1 MSASQL
7 PSGTKLSPTNQLLLT
22 STGISDL
29 DSLLGG
35 GLPVGS
41 VIAVHEDE
49 THNAQFAHC
58 LVRYFLSQGL
68 VGHNHGAVVFNGS
81 YRCLSADDQRNK
93 VVSECYGIYSSDG
106 ATSQSVAASS
116 SQQQKQSGKENV
128 PSKMKIAWRYENL
141 GQINGDS
148 DDQQQQQQQQ
158 HQKGSRPRVSAFT
171 KIARSP
177 TAGSGKTLTIGARS
191 GANSISVNSPQAKS
205 ITSQPQYCAVFDL
218 SKKATVND
226 VGDINRIQILDPFNG
241 QGCEEDPY
249 HLLLQQIAQ
258 HLLTM
263 YRDQDQNL
271 INKQR
276 VVRIALNSLG
286 SPLFGEDL
294 ELTRLCRFLVSLRAL
309 VRQYPAVCMI
319 TLPSNALQWTQSL
332 LQRVNYMVDA
342 VINVTAYGGEDQS
355 YFSKE
360 YHGQIRLCKLFKLNS
375 LIEPNSYLVAKRSS
389 RQLAGSGSGGSAL
402 NSSKTKDDTFLF
414 KCRRR
419 KLCIEQVHL
428 PPEIDDNASRSQ
440 GAAPSLTDT
449 SSKSQDW

>member
-1 MSASQL
+1 MSGSQL
-7 PSGTKLSPTNQLLLT
+7 PSGTKLSPVNQLLLT

-68 VGHNHGAVVFNGS
+68 VGHNHEAMVFNAS
-81 YRCLSADDQRNK
+81 YCCLSADDQRNK
-93 VVSECYGIYSSDG
+93 VVSECYGIYSSDSG
-106 ATSQSVAASS
+106 TSQSVASLS

-141 GQINGDS
+141 CKINSDS
-148 DDQQQQQQQQ
+148 DDQQQQYQ
-158 HQKGSRPRVSAFT
+158 HQKGSSPRVSAFT
-171 KIARSP
+171 KIGRSS
-177 TAGSGKTLTIGARS
+177 TTGNGKTLTIGARS
-191 GANSISVNSPQAKS
+191 GANSISINSPKAKS
-205 ITSQPQYCAVFDL
+205 ATSQPQYCAVFDL

-226 VGDINRIQILDPFNG
+226 VGDINRIQILDPFSSQSRN
-241 QGCEEDPY
+241 EDPY
-249 HLLLQQIAQ
+249 HVLFQQIEQ

-263 YRDQDQNL
+263 YRDKDQNL
-271 INKQR
+271 INEQR
-276 VVRIALNSLG
+276 VIRLALNSLG

-294 ELTRLCRFLVSLRAL
+294 ELTRLCQFLLSLRAL
-309 VRQYPAVCMI
+309 IRQYPAVCMI
-319 TLPSNALQWTQSL
+319 TLSSNALQWTQSL
-332 LQRVNYMVDA
+332 LYRVNYMVDG

-355 YFSKE
+355 YFAKE

-375 LIEPNSYLVAKRSS
+375 LTEPNSYLVAKRSS
-389 RQLAGSGSGGSAL
+389 RQLAGSGSSSAL

-440 GAAPSLTDT
+440 GAPSLTDT
-449 SSKSQDW
+449 QSKSQEW